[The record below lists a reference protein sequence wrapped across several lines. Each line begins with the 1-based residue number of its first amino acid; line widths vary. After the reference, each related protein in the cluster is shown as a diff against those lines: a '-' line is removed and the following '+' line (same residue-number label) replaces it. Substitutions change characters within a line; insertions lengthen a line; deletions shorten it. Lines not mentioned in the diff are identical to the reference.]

1 MFLFV
6 RKILILYKFRNKNR
20 LFRFQSVKTQ
30 RMDRIPV
37 YFMPGL
43 AASPKIFENIKLP
56 EDQFEMFYLEWCL
69 PEDNESIADYAARIV
84 KNIKHEDPVLI
95 GVSFGG
101 VLVQEMA
108 KLIKTRKVIIISSV
122 KCNTEFPRRM
132 KFAKMTRAYRFFPTG
147 LMVKVDWLGKMA
159 VGNNMISKRLNLY
172 EKFLSVRDKKYLDW
186 AFKTII
192 NWDRC
197 EPDTSVVHI
206 HGDADEVFPPKYVK
220 DYIPV
225 KGGTHIM
232 IINKYKWL
240 NENLPQIILQENT
253 KL

>member
-1 MFLFV
+1 ME
-6 RKILILYKFRNKNR
+6 K
-20 LFRFQSVKTQ
+20 
-30 RMDRIPV
+30 IPV

-56 EDQFEMFYLEWCL
+56 EDRFEMFFLEWVL
-69 PEDNESIADYAARIV
+69 PDGDEPLADYAGRIAQ
-84 KNIKHEDPVLI
+84 NIKHENPVLI

-108 KLIKTRKVIIISSV
+108 KIIRAHKVIIISSV

-132 KFAKMTRAYRFFPTG
+132 RFAKMTRAYRFFPTS
-147 LMVKVDWLGKMA
+147 LMQRVDWLAKFA
-159 VGNNMISKRLNLY
+159 VGNNMITRRLNLY

-186 AFKTII
+186 AFKNII
-192 NWDRC
+192 LWDRC
-197 EPDTSVVHI
+197 EPAKGVVHI
-206 HGDADEVFPPKYVK
+206 HGDADEVFPPKYLK

-232 IINKYKWL
+232 ILNKAKWL
-240 NENLPQIILQENT
+240 NENLPRIILAE
-253 KL
+253 